1 MRLKSAQ
8 DKLSD
13 IQTTYDER
21 KQVFDALIEGEPD
34 PVFKDRTT
42 TITLEKS

>member
-21 KQVFDALIEGEPD
+21 KEVFDDLVADKPAAN
-34 PVFKDRTT
+34 FKSKDIKIIRN
-42 TITLEKS
+42 KN